1 MSIGSGWLFLV
12 LVVLG
17 ILAILVAPL
26 LAVGDVTLLRL
37 MKKGDRR

>member
-1 MSIGSGWLFLV
+1 MSIGSGWLLLL

-26 LAVGDVTLLRL
+26 LAVGAITFLRII
-37 MKKGDRR
+37 KKGGKR